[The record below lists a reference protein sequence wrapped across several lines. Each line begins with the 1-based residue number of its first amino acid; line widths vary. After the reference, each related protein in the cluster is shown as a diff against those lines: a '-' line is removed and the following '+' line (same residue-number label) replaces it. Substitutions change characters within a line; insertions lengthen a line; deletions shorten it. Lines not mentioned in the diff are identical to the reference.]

1 MDNETLILVLT
12 PLLSFLG
19 TIVGAIA
26 NNKLQKYRIE
36 MLEKRIK
43 RVEERIENLQ
53 HEINSGVVDIE
64 KAKQDIDVLHREIKE
79 LKHTTERLIGYHM
92 K

>member
-1 MDNETLILVLT
+1 MDNETLVLILT

-36 MLEKRIK
+36 MLEKRVK
-43 RVEERIENLQ
+43 RVEEKIEDLQ
-53 HEINSGVVDIE
+53 HKIDLGVVDIE
-64 KAKQDIDVLHREIKE
+64 KVKKDIDALDREIKE
-79 LKHTTERLIGYHM
+79 LKHTTERLTGYHM